1 MEHPL
6 VQVALLFDG
15 QLLFASSRG
24 EGPICSKGCHFSQVK
39 LECEKYVN
47 ISGSMNLL
55 VQLVI
60 FSIMFYATEKS

>member
-24 EGPICSKGCHFSQVK
+24 ERGNLLQKGCHFSQVK
-39 LECEKYVN
+39 VECEKYQLTTN
-47 ISGSMNLL
+47 I
-55 VQLVI
+55 
-60 FSIMFYATEKS
+60 